1 MLHLLSKNVYSMN
14 LEELE
19 TLLLHYETHEEKY
32 LYETKINSIKRAI
45 AKQNKPAAEPEWMA
59 LAREDIAT
67 KKKWRELGAI
77 SKDSGTMQMW
87 YYAGEQFYMWISG
100 ESVYDSTPRLRAAD
114 KKLDELIKRE
124 EVDAQ

>member
-1 MLHLLSKNVYSMN
+1 MN

-45 AKQNKPAAEPEWMA
+45 AKQKKPAAEPAWMA

-67 KKKWRELGAI
+67 KEKWEAAGAYKRDRE
-77 SKDSGTMQMW
+77 SMQMW

-114 KKLDELIKRE
+114 KKLEELIKRE
-124 EVDAQ
+124 GVDAQ